1 MAFGNKD
8 QNLKRKENQ
17 KMSGSMKKSSNQ
29 LEMEDLL
36 NSKDAPKL
44 PKTGEVIEGGII
56 EMSNN
61 AIYVDLGPVGTGI
74 IYGYGK
80 ETFSGLS
87 MFKDLKSGS
96 PIAAKVVD
104 IENEDGYVELSLK
117 QASVDLVWKELEKK
131 MEENT
136 IITTKVL
143 EANKGGLMI
152 KVNGVVGFLP
162 ASQLSSENYPRVS
175 DGDKNKILSLL
186 AQLVGKSLKV
196 KIIGLDKKEEKL
208 IVSEKATKEKEEKER
223 VAELEVGS
231 IINGEISGI
240 VDFGAFVK
248 FNDSLEGLVHISE
261 LAWKLIDDPRKLF
274 NVGQKVKCK
283 IIGIDNSR
291 ISLSIKAL
299 EEDPWKMVNKKYQV
313 GKTVRGE
320 VTKINP
326 FGAFVQLD
334 KDIHGL
340 VHVSKLDEKGTKKFV
355 VGETYDFDIVSIEPS
370 EHRLGLKPCLPDLK
384 DENKDKDK
392 DKDEN
397 KDKNSLKG
405 KDDKKTKRKPKKE
418 KKSTTNKS
426 VEKK

>member
-1 MAFGNKD
+1 
-8 QNLKRKENQ
+8 
-17 KMSGSMKKSSNQ
+17 MSGSIKKSSNQ
-29 LEMEDLL
+29 SEMEDLL
-36 NSKDAPKL
+36 NNKNAPKL
-44 PKTGEVIEGGII
+44 PKTGEVIEGNII

-61 AIYVDLGPVGTGI
+61 AIYVDLGPIGTGI

-80 ETFSGLS
+80 EIFSSLS

-104 IENEDGYVELSLK
+104 LENEDGYVELSLK

-136 IITTKVL
+136 IIATKVL

-231 IINGEISGI
+231 VISGEISGI

-261 LAWKLIDDPRKLF
+261 LAWKLIDDPRRLF
-274 NVGQKVKCK
+274 NVGQKVKCR

-313 GKTVRGE
+313 GKIVKGE

-340 VHVSKLDEKGTKKFV
+340 VHVSKLDEKGTKKFA
-355 VGETYDFDIVSIEPS
+355 VGETYDFEIVSIEPS
-370 EHRLGLKPCLPDLK
+370 EHRLGLKPYFPDLK
-384 DENKDKDK
+384 DKNKDKSKSK
-392 DKDEN
+392 DKDSSKE
-397 KDKNSLKG
+397 
-405 KDDKKTKRKPKKE
+405 KDDKKTKKKPKKE
-418 KKSTTNKS
+418 PKKEKDAAVIKS
-426 VEKK
+426 AEKK